1 MADTRY
7 KELLLN
13 IALFAVNSVATKLVT
28 FLLVPLY
35 TYFMTAEEYGI
46 TDMSLTVI
54 SLVTPLATLSVA
66 DATVRFIVGDRGKGP
81 EYAFI
86 GFAVTVLSILLVA
99 ILTPLLDLAVFGG
112 LGAYKGWFVLA
123 YASSALL
130 QLCGEVA
137 RGAGEIRLIPI
148 CAGISSLITCF
159 AAVVLI
165 GGLRMAAIGY
175 FASVSVG
182 PLVAV
187 AAYFAV
193 GGLGKLVL
201 DGARS
206 AFLNSGRRERLKT
219 LVVPMMRYSLPL
231 IPNSLFWWV
240 GTSIN
245 RFFITGMLGIAAS
258 GMFAAAG
265 KLPNLLN
272 TAYSVFQQAW
282 QLSAFQESKE
292 EGLDRF
298 FSSVF
303 RILQA
308 SMTVLCALIS
318 FLAPWL
324 ASIFLQGEFYGAW
337 PMISILLIAN
347 LMNVFNAFYGTVYT
361 TTMHTSYIMR
371 TTVVGAIACV
381 ALTPALIIPLGTYG
395 ACTASALG
403 NALVLAMRARN
414 SRKYIRFD
422 VGWHILAP
430 SLILLVVQ
438 SAVTA
443 TQISGWQAISGA
455 CLTACIALQGA
466 RLLPQIKDVVFKM
479 HISRKNKAANRRNRI
494 DREE

>member
-1 MADTRY
+1 MAGSKYRN
-7 KELLLN
+7 LILN
-13 IALFAVNSVATKLVT
+13 LVLFAINAIATKLIS

-35 TYFMTAEEYGI
+35 TAFMSAGEYGV

-54 SLVTPLATLSVA
+54 SLVTPLATLSAA
-66 DATVRFIVGDRGKGP
+66 DAAVRFIVGDREHGG

-86 GFAVTVLSILLVA
+86 GFAVTLVSVLVIALLS
-99 ILTPLLDLAVFGG
+99 PLLDLSVFGG
-112 LGAYKGWFVLA
+112 LGGYKGWFVLA

-137 RGAGEIRLIPI
+137 RGVGEVRLIPI
-148 CAGISSLITCF
+148 CAGVSSLITCVS
-159 AAVVLI
+159 AVALI
-165 GGLRMAAIGY
+165 GGLGMTVVGY
-175 FASVSVG
+175 FISVSVG

-187 AAYFAV
+187 VVYLTV
-193 GGLGKLVL
+193 GGMGRLAL

-206 AFLNSGRRERLKT
+206 VLGSGWEHVKALC
-219 LVVPMMRYSLPL
+219 VPMLRYSLPL

-282 QLSAFQESKE
+282 QLSAFQESGD
-292 EGLDRF
+292 EGLEGF

-303 RILQA
+303 RVLQA
-308 SMTVLCALIS
+308 GMTVLCALIS

-324 ASIFLQGEFYGAW
+324 AMVFLQGEFYGAW
-337 PMISILLIAN
+337 PMISVLLIAN

-371 TTVVGAIACV
+371 TTVVGAVACV
-381 ALTPALIIPLGTYG
+381 ILTPALIVPLGTYG
-395 ACTASALG
+395 ACVASAVG
-403 NALVLAMRARN
+403 NALVFAMRARD

-422 VGWHILAP
+422 VGWRALAP
-430 SLILLVVQ
+430 TLALLVVQ

-443 TQISGWQAISGA
+443 IQLPGWHAISGA
-455 CLTACIALQGA
+455 CLAVCMALQGS
-466 RLLPQIKDVVFKM
+466 RLLPLLRSLAGKLSTAQ
-479 HISRKNKAANRRNRI
+479 RGQGAR
-494 DREE
+494 

>member
-1 MADTRY
+1 MSFKSRKYRQLAV
-7 KELLLN
+7 N
-13 IALFAVNSVATKLVT
+13 IGLFAVNAIATRLVT

-35 TYFMTAEEYGI
+35 TAFMSAGDYGL

-54 SLVTPLATLSVA
+54 SLVTPLVTLSAA
-66 DATVRFIVGDRGKGP
+66 DASVRFIVGDRVRGAG
-81 EYAFI
+81 YAFI
-86 GFAVTVLSILLVA
+86 GFAVTLTSIVLVA
-99 ILTPLLDLAVFGG
+99 LLSPILDLGVFGG

-137 RGAGEIRLIPI
+137 RGVGEVRLIPI
-148 CAGISSLITCF
+148 CAGISSLITCVSAF
-159 AAVVLI
+159 ALI
-165 GGLRMAAIGY
+165 GGLRMAVVGY
-175 FASVSVG
+175 FVSVSVG
-182 PLVAV
+182 PLAAVAV
-187 AAYFAV
+187 YLTI
-193 GGLGKLVL
+193 GGMGRLAL

-206 AFLNSGRRERLKT
+206 ALGGGLEHAKALCA
-219 LVVPMMRYSLPL
+219 PMLRYSLPL

-240 GTSIN
+240 GTGIN

-282 QLSAFQESKE
+282 QLSAFQESGD
-292 EGLDRF
+292 EGLEGF

-303 RILQA
+303 RVLQA
-308 SMTVLCALIS
+308 GVTVLCALLS

-324 ASIFLQGEFYGAW
+324 AMIFLQGEFYDAW
-337 PMISILLIAN
+337 PMISVLLIAN

-371 TTVVGAIACV
+371 TTVVGAVACV
-381 ALTPALIIPLGTYG
+381 VLTPALIVPLGTYG
-395 ACTASALG
+395 ACVASAVG
-403 NALVLAMRARN
+403 NALVFAMRARD

-422 VGWHILAP
+422 VGWRVLAP
-430 SLILLVVQ
+430 TLALLVVQ

-443 TQISGWQAISGA
+443 FQVSGWRVVSGA
-455 CLTACIALQGA
+455 CLVACIALQGV
-466 RLLPQIKDVVFKM
+466 RLLPLIKGLLSKLSP
-479 HISRKNKAANRRNRI
+479 SR
-494 DREE
+494 REAQHR

>member
-1 MADTRY
+1 MAGSRY
-7 KELLLN
+7 RSLVLN
-13 IALFAVNSVATKLVT
+13 LALFAINAVATRFVS

-35 TYFMTAEEYGI
+35 TYFMSAGEYGL

-66 DATVRFIVGDRGKGP
+66 DAAVRFIVGDRARGG

-86 GFAVTVLSILLVA
+86 GFAVTLASVVLVA
-99 ILTPLLDLAVFGG
+99 LLAPVLDLEVFGG
-112 LGAYKGWFVLA
+112 LGAHKGWFVLA

-137 RGAGEIRLIPI
+137 RGVGEVRLIPV
-148 CAGISSLITCF
+148 CAGISSLITCVSAF
-159 AAVVLI
+159 ALI
-165 GGLRMAAIGY
+165 GGLRTTVVGY
-175 FASVSVG
+175 FISVSVG
-182 PLVAV
+182 PL
-187 AAYFAV
+187 AAIAIYLTL
-193 GGLGKLVL
+193 GGMGRLAM

-206 AFLNSGRRERLKT
+206 VLSSGWGHVKALCA
-219 LVVPMMRYSLPL
+219 PMLRYSLPL

-282 QLSAFQESKE
+282 QLSAFQEFGG
-292 EGLDRF
+292 EGLEGF

-303 RILQA
+303 RVLQA
-308 SMTVLCALIS
+308 GMTVLCALIS

-324 ASIFLQGEFYGAW
+324 AMIFLQGEFYGAW
-337 PMISILLIAN
+337 PMISILLVAN
-347 LMNVFNAFYGTVYT
+347 LMNVFNAFCGTVYT

-371 TTVVGAIACV
+371 TTVFGAVACAV
-381 ALTPALIIPLGTYG
+381 LTPALIVPLGTYG
-395 ACTASALG
+395 ACVASAVG
-403 NALVLAMRARN
+403 NALVFAMRARD

-422 VGWHILAP
+422 VGWRALAP
-430 SLILLVVQ
+430 TLALLVVQ

-443 TQISGWQAISGA
+443 VQLPGWHAISGA
-455 CLTACIALQGA
+455 CLAACVALQGS
-466 RLLPQIKDVVFKM
+466 RLLPLARNLLGKLPIPRGRRGA
-479 HISRKNKAANRRNRI
+479 SRLN
-494 DREE
+494 

>member
-1 MADTRY
+1 MAGSKYRN
-7 KELLLN
+7 LILN
-13 IALFAVNSVATKLVT
+13 LVLFAINAIATKLIS

-35 TYFMTAEEYGI
+35 TAFMSAGEYGV

-54 SLVTPLATLSVA
+54 SLVTPLATLSAA
-66 DATVRFIVGDRGKGP
+66 DAAVRFIVGDREHGG

-86 GFAVTVLSILLVA
+86 GFAVTLVSVLVIALLS
-99 ILTPLLDLAVFGG
+99 PLLDLSVFGG
-112 LGAYKGWFVLA
+112 LGGCKGWFVFA

-137 RGAGEIRLIPI
+137 RGVGEVRLIPI
-148 CAGISSLITCF
+148 CAGVSSLITCVS
-159 AAVVLI
+159 AVALI
-165 GGLRMAAIGY
+165 GGLGMTVVGY
-175 FASVSVG
+175 FISVSVG

-187 AAYFAV
+187 VVYLTV
-193 GGLGKLVL
+193 GGMGRLAL

-206 AFLNSGRRERLKT
+206 VLGSGWEHVKALC
-219 LVVPMMRYSLPL
+219 VPMLRYSLPL

-282 QLSAFQESKE
+282 QLSAFQESGD
-292 EGLDRF
+292 EGLEGF

-303 RILQA
+303 RVLQA
-308 SMTVLCALIS
+308 GMTGLCALIS

-324 ASIFLQGEFYGAW
+324 AMVFLQGEFYGAW
-337 PMISILLIAN
+337 PMISVLLIAN

-371 TTVVGAIACV
+371 TTVVGAVACV
-381 ALTPALIIPLGTYG
+381 VLTPALIVPLGTYG
-395 ACTASALG
+395 ACVASAVG
-403 NALVLAMRARN
+403 NALVFAMRARD

-422 VGWHILAP
+422 VGWRVLAP
-430 SLILLVVQ
+430 TLALLVIQ
-438 SAVTA
+438 SIVTA
-443 TQISGWQAISGA
+443 IQLPGWHAISGA
-455 CLTACIALQGA
+455 CLAACVALQES
-466 RLLPQIKDVVFKM
+466 RLLPLLRSLVGKLSTAQ
-479 HISRKNKAANRRNRI
+479 
-494 DREE
+494 REVGR

>member
-1 MADTRY
+1 MKKQPLNRFY
-7 KELLLN
+7 NLLCNTL
-13 IALFAVNSVATKLVT
+13 LFAVNALATKFVS

-35 TYFMTAEEYGI
+35 TAFMSAGEYGI

-66 DATVRFIVGDRGKGP
+66 DAAVRFIVGDRERGA

-86 GFAVTVLSILLVA
+86 GLAVTLASVA
-99 ILTPLLDLAVFGG
+99 VVALFSPVLDLGVFGG

-123 YASSALL
+123 YAASALL
-130 QLCGEVA
+130 QLFGEVA
-137 RGAGEIRLIPI
+137 RGTGEVRLIPI
-148 CAGISSLITCF
+148 CAGVSSFITC
-159 AAVVLI
+159 ASAVALI
-165 GGLRMAAIGY
+165 GGLGMTVTGY
-175 FASVSVG
+175 FISVSAG

-187 AAYFAV
+187 AVYLSA
-193 GGLGKLVL
+193 GGMGRLVL

-206 AFLNSGRRERLKT
+206 VLGGGARREYLKG
-219 LVVPMMRYSLPL
+219 LCAPMLRYSLPL

-282 QLSAFQESKE
+282 QLSAFQESKG
-292 EGLDRF
+292 EGLEDF

-303 RILQA
+303 RALQA
-308 SMTVLCALIS
+308 AMTVLCALIS

-324 ASIFLQGEFYGAW
+324 AMVFLQGEFYGAW

-347 LMNVFNAFYGTVYT
+347 LMNVFNGFYGTVYT

-371 TTVVGAIACV
+371 TTVVGAAACV
-381 ALTPALIIPLGTYG
+381 VLTPLLIAPLGVYG
-395 ACTASALG
+395 ACIASAVG
-403 NALVLAMRARN
+403 NALVFAMRARD
-414 SRKYIRFD
+414 SRRYIRFD
-422 VGWHILAP
+422 VGWRYLAP
-430 SLILLVVQ
+430 TLAVLVVQ
-438 SAVTA
+438 SALTA
-443 TQISGWQAISGA
+443 VQAPGWHAISGV
-455 CLTACIALQGA
+455 CLIICIVLQGLQVFPLVK
-466 RLLPQIKDVVFKM
+466 RMLGRIKRR
-479 HISRKNKAANRRNRI
+479 SAA
-494 DREE
+494 

>member
-1 MADTRY
+1 MSFFSRKYRQLAV
-7 KELLLN
+7 N
-13 IALFAVNSVATKLVT
+13 IGLFAVNAVATRLVT

-35 TYFMTAEEYGI
+35 TYFMSAGEYGL

-66 DATVRFIVGDRGKGP
+66 DAAVRFIVGDRAREA

-86 GFAVTVLSILLVA
+86 GFAVTSASTVLVA
-99 ILTPLLDLAVFGG
+99 LLSPILNLEVFGG
-112 LGAYKGWFVLA
+112 LGAYKGWFVFA

-137 RGAGEIRLIPI
+137 RGVGGVRLIPV
-148 CAGISSLITCF
+148 CAGVSSLITC
-159 AAVVLI
+159 ASAVALI
-165 GGLRMAAIGY
+165 GGLGMTVVGY
-175 FASVSVG
+175 FVSVSVG

-187 AAYFAV
+187 AVYLTV
-193 GGLGKLVL
+193 GGMGRLAL

-206 AFLNSGRRERLKT
+206 LLGGGLGRIKELCA
-219 LVVPMMRYSLPL
+219 PMLRYALPL

-282 QLSAFQESKE
+282 QLSAFQESGDDGL
-292 EGLDRF
+292 EGF

-303 RILQA
+303 RVLQA
-308 SMTVLCALIS
+308 GMTVLCALIS

-324 ASIFLQGEFYGAW
+324 AMVFLQGEFYGAW
-337 PMISILLIAN
+337 PMISVLLIAN

-371 TTVVGAIACV
+371 TTVVGAVACV
-381 ALTPALIIPLGTYG
+381 VLTPALIVPLGTYG
-395 ACTASALG
+395 ACVASALG
-403 NALVLAMRARN
+403 NALVFAMRARD
-414 SRKYIRFD
+414 SRRYIRFD
-422 VGWHILAP
+422 VGWRILAP
-430 SLILLVVQ
+430 TLTLLVVQ

-443 TQISGWQAISGA
+443 FQASGWRVVSGA
-455 CLTACIALQGA
+455 CLVACIALQGV
-466 RLLPQIKDVVFKM
+466 RLLPLIKGLLSKL
-479 HISRKNKAANRRNRI
+479 SPSK
-494 DREE
+494 REAQHR

>member
-1 MADTRY
+1 MAGYRY
-7 KELLLN
+7 KNLVLN
-13 IALFAVNSVATKLVT
+13 LFLFAINAVATRFVS

-35 TYFMTAEEYGI
+35 TYFMSAGEYGL

-66 DATVRFIVGDRGKGP
+66 DAAVRFIVGEKARGG

-86 GFAVTVLSILLVA
+86 GFAVTLASVALVA
-99 ILTPLLDLAVFGG
+99 LLAPVLDLEVFGG
-112 LGAYKGWFVLA
+112 LGAYKGCFVLA
-123 YASSALL
+123 YASSALM

-137 RGAGEIRLIPI
+137 RGVGNVRLIPI
-148 CAGISSLITCF
+148 CAGASSLITCVSAF
-159 AAVVLI
+159 VLL
-165 GGLRMAAIGY
+165 GGLRTTVVGY
-175 FASVSVG
+175 FISVSVG

-187 AAYFAV
+187 AVYLIV
-193 GGLGKLVL
+193 GGMGRLAL

-206 AFLNSGRRERLKT
+206 ALGSGWEHVKALCA
-219 LVVPMMRYSLPL
+219 PMLRYSLPL

-245 RFFITGMLGIAAS
+245 RFFITGMLGIGAS

-265 KLPNLLN
+265 KIPNLLN

-282 QLSAFQESKE
+282 QLSAFQESEE
-292 EGLDRF
+292 EGLEGF

-303 RILQA
+303 RALQA
-308 SMTVLCALIS
+308 GMTLLCALLS

-324 ASIFLQGEFYGAW
+324 AMVLLQGEFYRAW
-337 PMISILLIAN
+337 AMISVLLVAN

-371 TTVVGAIACV
+371 TTVVGAVVCV
-381 ALTPALIIPLGTYG
+381 VLTPMLIVPLGTYG
-395 ACTASALG
+395 ACVASAAG
-403 NALVLAMRARN
+403 NALVFALRARD

-422 VGWHILAP
+422 VGWRVLVPTLA
-430 SLILLVVQ
+430 LLVIQ

-443 TQISGWQAISGA
+443 IQLPGWHVISGVCLAA
-455 CLTACIALQGA
+455 CVALQGS
-466 RLLPQIKDVVFKM
+466 RLLPLVSNLFGKLPIL
-479 HISRKNKAANRRNRI
+479 RKGANR
-494 DREE
+494 

>member
-1 MADTRY
+1 MAGARY
-7 KELLLN
+7 KELLIN
-13 IALFAVNSVATKLVT
+13 TALFAVNAVATKLVT

-54 SLVTPLATLSVA
+54 SLVTPLATLSMA
-66 DATVRFIVGDRGKGP
+66 DAAVRFIVGDRGKSP
-81 EYAFI
+81 EYAFM
-86 GFAVTVLSILLVA
+86 GFAATAASILLVV
-99 ILTPLLDLAVFGG
+99 ILTPLLDLAIFGG

-137 RGAGEIRLIPI
+137 RGTGEIRLIPI
-148 CAGISSLITCF
+148 CAGISSLITCA
-159 AAVVLI
+159 AAVALI
-165 GGLRMAAIGY
+165 GWLGTGVIGY
-175 FASVSVG
+175 FASVSAG
-182 PLVAV
+182 PLAAVAV
-187 AAYFAV
+187 YLTL
-193 GGLGKLVL
+193 GGLGRLAL

-206 AFLNSGRRERLKT
+206 ALSGPGGRGRLKG
-219 LVVPMMRYSLPL
+219 LCAPMLRYSLPL

-258 GMFAAAG
+258 GFFAAAG

-272 TAYSVFQQAW
+272 TAYSIFQQAW
-282 QLSAFQESKE
+282 QLSAFQESGE
-292 EGLDRF
+292 EGLERF

-303 RILQA
+303 RVLQA
-308 SMTVLCALIS
+308 AMTVLCALMS

-324 ASIFLQGEFYGAW
+324 ASVFLQGEFYGAW

-347 LMNVFNAFYGTVYT
+347 LMNVLNAFYGTVYT
-361 TTMHTSYIMR
+361 TTMHTAYIMR

-381 ALTPALIIPLGTYG
+381 ALTPAFIVPFGVYG
-395 ACTASALG
+395 ACAASALG
-403 NALVLAMRARN
+403 NALVFAMRARN
-414 SRKYIRFD
+414 SRKYIRFE
-422 VGWHILAP
+422 VGWHVLVP
-430 SLILLVVQ
+430 SLILLAVQ

-443 TQISGWQAISGA
+443 TQIPGWRAISGA
-455 CLTACIALQGA
+455 CLAACIALQGA
-466 RLLPQIKDVVFKM
+466 RLLPQIKDVVYKM
-479 HISRKNKAANRRNRI
+479 HISRKNGAANRRNRI

>member
-1 MADTRY
+1 MR
-7 KELLLN
+7 KQRPSRFHNLLCNTL
-13 IALFAVNSVATKLVT
+13 LFAVNALATKFVS

-35 TYFMTAEEYGI
+35 TAFMSAGEYGV

-66 DATVRFIVGDRGKGP
+66 DAAVRFIVGDRERGA
-81 EYAFI
+81 EYAFV
-86 GFAVTVLSILLVA
+86 GFAVTLTSVLVVALLSPV
-99 ILTPLLDLAVFGG
+99 LDLDVFGG

-130 QLCGEVA
+130 QLFGEVA
-137 RGAGEIRLIPI
+137 RGTGEVRLIPV
-148 CAGISSLITCF
+148 CAGVSSLITC
-159 AAVVLI
+159 ASAIALI
-165 GGLRMAAIGY
+165 GGLGMAVTGY
-175 FASVSVG
+175 FISVSAG

-187 AAYFAV
+187 AVYLSA
-193 GGLGKLVL
+193 GGMGRLVL

-206 AFLNSGRRERLKT
+206 VLGGGARGEHLKGLCT
-219 LVVPMMRYSLPL
+219 PMLRYSLPL

-282 QLSAFQESKE
+282 QLSAFQESKG
-292 EGLDRF
+292 EGLEGF

-303 RILQA
+303 RALQA
-308 SMTVLCALIS
+308 AMTVLCALIS

-324 ASIFLQGEFYGAW
+324 ATVFLQGEFYGVW

-347 LMNVFNAFYGTVYT
+347 LMNVFNGFYGTVYT

-371 TTVVGAIACV
+371 TTVVGAVACV
-381 ALTPALIIPLGTYG
+381 VLTPLLIVPLGVYG
-395 ACTASALG
+395 ACIASAVG
-403 NALVLAMRARN
+403 NALVFAMRARD
-414 SRKYIRFD
+414 SRRYIRFD
-422 VGWHILAP
+422 VGWRVLAP
-430 SLILLVVQ
+430 TLALIAVQ

-443 TQISGWQAISGA
+443 VQTPGWRAVSGA
-455 CLTACIALQGA
+455 CLVACVALQGS
-466 RLLPQIKDVVFKM
+466 RLLPLAKGLLSKLPPFGKRA
-479 HISRKNKAANRRNRI
+479 S
-494 DREE
+494 

>member
-1 MADTRY
+1 MTRPKY
-7 KELLLN
+7 KNLILN
-13 IALFAVNSVATKLVT
+13 TALFAVNAVATKLVT

-35 TYFMTAEEYGI
+35 TYFMSAGEYGV

-66 DATVRFIVGDRGKGP
+66 DAAVRFIVGDRARGP
-81 EYAFI
+81 EYAFV
-86 GFAVTVLSILLVA
+86 GFAMTLASVALVA
-99 ILTPLLDLAVFGG
+99 LLSPLLDLGVFGG

-137 RGAGEIRLIPI
+137 RGVGEVRLIPI
-148 CAGISSLITCF
+148 CAGVSSLITC
-159 AAVVLI
+159 ASAVALI
-165 GGLRMAAIGY
+165 GGLGMTVTGY

-187 AAYFAV
+187 AVYLAA
-193 GGLGKLVL
+193 GGMAGLVL

-206 AFLNSGRRERLKT
+206 VLGGGLRHVGELCA
-219 LVVPMMRYSLPL
+219 PMLRYSLPL

-282 QLSAFQESKE
+282 QLSAFQESGE

-303 RILQA
+303 RVLQA
-308 SMTVLCALIS
+308 VMTVLCALMS

-324 ASIFLQGEFYGAW
+324 ATVFLQGEFYGAW
-337 PMISILLIAN
+337 PMISVLLIAN

-371 TTVVGAIACV
+371 TTVVGAAACV
-381 ALTPALIIPLGTYG
+381 VLTPALVVPLGTYG
-395 ACTASALG
+395 ACVASALG
-403 NALVLAMRARN
+403 NALVFAMRARD
-414 SRKYIRFD
+414 SRRYIRFD
-422 VGWHILAP
+422 VGWRVLAP
-430 SLILLVVQ
+430 TLALIAVQ

-443 TQISGWQAISGA
+443 VQAPGWRAVSGA
-455 CLTACIALQGA
+455 CLVACVALQGS
-466 RLLPQIKDVVFKM
+466 RLLPLAKGLLSKLPPF
-479 HISRKNKAANRRNRI
+479 RKRAS
-494 DREE
+494 

>member
-1 MADTRY
+1 MAGSKYRN
-7 KELLLN
+7 LILN
-13 IALFAVNSVATKLVT
+13 LVLFAINAIATKLIS

-35 TYFMTAEEYGI
+35 TAFMSAGEYGV

-54 SLVTPLATLSVA
+54 SLVTPLATLSAA
-66 DATVRFIVGDRGKGP
+66 DAAVRFIVGDREHGG

-86 GFAVTVLSILLVA
+86 GFAVTLVSVLVIALLS
-99 ILTPLLDLAVFGG
+99 PLLDLSVFGG
-112 LGAYKGWFVLA
+112 LGGCKGWFVFA

-137 RGAGEIRLIPI
+137 RGVGEVRLIPI
-148 CAGISSLITCF
+148 CAGVSSLITCVS
-159 AAVVLI
+159 AVALI
-165 GGLRMAAIGY
+165 GGLGMTVVGY
-175 FASVSVG
+175 FISVSVG

-187 AAYFAV
+187 VVYLTV
-193 GGLGKLVL
+193 GGMGRLAL

-206 AFLNSGRRERLKT
+206 VLGSGWEHVKALC
-219 LVVPMMRYSLPL
+219 VPMLRYSLPL

-282 QLSAFQESKE
+282 QLSAFQESGD
-292 EGLDRF
+292 EGLEGF

-303 RILQA
+303 RVLQA
-308 SMTVLCALIS
+308 GMTVLCALIS

-324 ASIFLQGEFYGAW
+324 AMVFLQGEFYGAW
-337 PMISILLIAN
+337 PMISVLLIAN

-371 TTVVGAIACV
+371 TTVVGAVACV
-381 ALTPALIIPLGTYG
+381 VLTPALIVPLGTYG
-395 ACTASALG
+395 ACVASAVG
-403 NALVLAMRARN
+403 NALVFAMRARD

-422 VGWHILAP
+422 VGWRVLAP
-430 SLILLVVQ
+430 TLALLVIQ
-438 SAVTA
+438 SIVTA
-443 TQISGWQAISGA
+443 IQLPGWHAISGA
-455 CLTACIALQGA
+455 CLAACVALQES
-466 RLLPQIKDVVFKM
+466 RLLPLLRSLVGKLSTAQ
-479 HISRKNKAANRRNRI
+479 
-494 DREE
+494 REVGR